1 MNRDRRHIL
10 VTGTHRSGTTWVGR
24 TLSFPNEVELVYE
37 PFNLDTTGY
46 NFEYRFDHWFEFVPG
61 SPKRKEIEK
70 QFDRYLPQNFIEWP
84 IKVCRETGYSLK
96 TPLIFA
102 KYLLLSHQRPRFLLK
117 DPIALLSAGWL
128 YDRYGL
134 AVICTVRH
142 PLPFVGS
149 LKKQGWDF
157 DFRNLLDQQ
166 ELTEGLLSEY
176 ESEMKQSVRKSTF
189 IERASLLWK
198 VLNHVILHYK
208 EAYPEWKFVKH
219 ENLASDPLQEFLALY
234 DYLNLDFTGEVKK
247 YIESTT
253 SSGNPAVAASNDY
266 QPRDAG
272 KTIHT
277 WKSRLTDEEIETV
290 LEITEPVRSQLYPTD
305 PFQ

>member
-1 MNRDRRHIL
+1 
-10 VTGTHRSGTTWVGR
+10 
-24 TLSFPNEVELVYE
+24 
-37 PFNLDTTGY
+37 
-46 NFEYRFDHWFEFVPG
+46 
-61 SPKRKEIEK
+61 
-70 QFDRYLPQNFIEWP
+70 
-84 IKVCRETGYSLK
+84 
-96 TPLIFA
+96 
-102 KYLLLSHQRPRFLLK
+102 
-117 DPIALLSAGWL
+117 
-128 YDRYGL
+128 
-134 AVICTVRH
+134 
-142 PLPFVGS
+142 
-149 LKKQGWDF
+149 
-157 DFRNLLDQQ
+157 
-166 ELTEGLLSEY
+166 
-176 ESEMKQSVRKSTF
+176 
-189 IERASLLWK
+189 
-198 VLNHVILHYK
+198 
-208 EAYPEWKFVKH
+208 VKH